1 MPSSA
6 RSRWRQAGRPGC
18 PTVSCRPRSPW
29 RPAGQR
35 SGKKAEKEEE
45 WSRALS
51 SGRGGGSTGGA
62 QVLLSLLQK
71 LVGMQTSTATMEN
84 SVEIA

>member
-6 RSRWRQAGRPGC
+6 CSRWRQAGRPGC
-18 PTVSCRPRSPW
+18 RTVSCRPRSPW

-45 WSRALS
+45 RSRAPS
-51 SGRGGGSTGGA
+51 SGRGGGSAGGDSEEA
-62 QVLLSLLQK
+62 E
-71 LVGMQTSTATMEN
+71 VGLNFDLTHGAP
-84 SVEIA
+84 

>member
-18 PTVSCRPRSPW
+18 HTVSRPPHAPW
-29 RPAGQR
+29 QPAGQR

-45 WSRALS
+45 RSRAPS
-51 SGRGGGSTGGA
+51 RGRGGGSAGGDSKEA
-62 QVLLSLLQK
+62 E
-71 LVGMQTSTATMEN
+71 VGLNFDLTHGAP
-84 SVEIA
+84 

>member
-18 PTVSCRPRSPW
+18 HTVSRPPHAPW
-29 RPAGQR
+29 QPAGQR

-45 WSRALS
+45 RSPALS
-51 SGRGGGSTGGA
+51 SGRGGGGTGGA

-71 LVGMQTSTATMEN
+71 LVGMQTRTATMEN
-84 SVEIA
+84 SVEIP